1 MTDLCTLL
9 GRHLSARGWI
19 QSIKPITQDHTI
31 ALPMPEHWCVQACD
45 LGFGGWGGGVRG
57 ADWCLDLRRRG
68 HPSTQTAG
76 WYDGD
81 VIINCRVWRHRQ
93 LILSRAVSDYSGG
106 GEGLPEKWI
115 VRITNNLNSD
125 ISKKYFKIYKVRS
138 LCSDLLGSK
147 FPT

>member
-31 ALPMPEHWCVQACD
+31 ALPMPEYWCVQACD
-45 LGFGGWGGGVRG
+45 LGCAGGGVRG

-76 WYDGD
+76 WYDDD
-81 VIINCRVWRHRQ
+81 VIINCCVWRHRQ
-93 LILSRAVSDYSGG
+93 LILSRAVSDYSGV

-115 VRITNNLNSD
+115 VRITNILNSD
-125 ISKKYFKIYKVRS
+125 LSQKCLKFYKVRS
-138 LCSDLLGSK
+138 PYSDLLGSK